1 MSLKNRHIKMVRRV
15 ANFLVTSRQL
25 VGRVGRVELGER
37 HTRTNQQ

>member
-1 MSLKNRHIKMVRRV
+1 MVWLV

-37 HTRTNQQ
+37 HDKQTN